1 VRVSYW
7 HGYKTTLNFEH
18 FCWIESEALF
28 EFWLNDIDFC
38 IAYKEHCEWVS
49 GLEDEMERDWETFGE
64 DIYYRDISYPELYY
78 QTLRAREDKIH
89 AEIEIAATK
98 LGL

>member
-1 VRVSYW
+1 
-7 HGYKTTLNFEH
+7 
-18 FCWIESEALF
+18 
-28 EFWLNDIDFC
+28 
-38 IAYKEHCEWVS
+38 
-49 GLEDEMERDWETFGE
+49 MERDWETFGV
-64 DIYYRDISYPELYY
+64 DIYYRDISNPELYY